1 MAGEG
6 DVALEERA
14 FSSLVALSNF
24 LGMPI
29 EGFEEEILT
38 LLNKIKKRKGQEGQ
52 ALSKRT
58 SKFVSS
64 HFERELKKLEWF
76 VKYQGIKLKGERD

>member
-38 LLNKIKKRKGQEGQ
+38 LLNKIKKRKGREGQ

-64 HFERELKKLEWF
+64 YFERELKKLEWF
-76 VKYQGIKLKGERD
+76 VKY